1 VELES
6 KAAELAQLEPVF
18 NSARLI
24 IYKTA
29 EEIELIRNSC
39 LLVSKTHAEVAK
51 HIRPGIK
58 TIQLDQI
65 AEEFIRDHKAIP
77 GFKGYRGF
85 PYTLCMSVNEEVVH
99 GFPGERELQNG
110 DVVSIDCGA
119 IANNFYGDS
128 AYTYAVGEISPEV
141 AQLLRVTKESL
152 YKGIEQAVEG
162 NRIGDIGN
170 AIQEHTEKKYG
181 YGVVR
186 ELVGHGVG
194 RQLHEKPEVPNY
206 GKRGS
211 GSRLKKGLVIAIEPM
226 INLGKRHVEQLSD
239 GWTISTKDQKPSAH
253 FEHTIAVVGDKADIL
268 STFEYTE
275 ESIKG
280 NAALSQI

>member
-1 VELES
+1 MVTEL

-29 EEIELIRNSC
+29 EEIELVRNSC

-58 TIQLDQI
+58 TIELDKI
-65 AEEFIRDHKAIP
+65 AEEFIRDHNAIP

-99 GFPGERELQNG
+99 GFPGERELIDG

-128 AYTYAVGEISPEV
+128 AYTYAVGEVSPEV
-141 AQLLRVTKESL
+141 AQLLKVTKESL

-162 NRIGDIGN
+162 NRIGDIGH

-226 INLGKRHVEQLSD
+226 INLGKRHIEQLSD
-239 GWTISTKDQKPSAH
+239 GWTIATKDRKPSAH
-253 FEHTIAVVGDKADIL
+253 FEHTIAVVGEKADIL